1 MRRTEPQS
9 ERLLGD
15 DFAVRV
21 LGRVDR
27 VRRRRMIVR
36 GSLAAAAF
44 STAVVL
50 GLFARAPR
58 FDTRASSSVEPAEAA
73 AVELPDTYT
82 DNTRSRSAMALFFPD
97 VPLVAEFVQKS
108 DESAWHS
115 YDPWWT
121 SNS

>member
-27 VRRRRMIVR
+27 IRRRRMIVR